1 MNRRAFIKKIGVSGL
16 VLGGSA
22 IPFEILAGNTDA
34 DFEKI
39 TILHTNDTH
48 SRIDPF
54 PAGSKYEG
62 LGGMAK
68 RAHLVKQIRND
79 NEHVLLLDAGDTFQG
94 TPYFNIYGGEIEF
107 KLMSDMGYDA
117 TTLGNHDFDAGMEG
131 LIKQFPHAQFP
142 FLISNYAFEN
152 TPLINQPHI
161 KPYKI
166 FKKGDIKIGVFGVG
180 IELKGLVP
188 DKLYGETQYIDPI
201 KTANYMASLLKNDLN
216 CHLVI
221 CLSHLGLKYDTKKV
235 SDLIL
240 AQQTKNVDI
249 VIGGHTHT
257 FLDKPM
263 VVNNL
268 KGKPVVVN
276 QVGWAGINLGRL
288 DITLKKDLRKNTK
301 KYTPVIFS
309 KKTIVK

>member
-1 MNRRAFIKKIGVSGL
+1 MNRRKFIQQMSLSGL
-16 VLGGSA
+16 ALGLSSL
-22 IPFEILAGNTDA
+22 PLELLAGGVDD

-79 NEHVLLLDAGDTFQG
+79 NEHVLLLDAGDIFQG
-94 TPYFNIYGGEIEF
+94 TPYFNLYGGELEF
-107 KLMSDMGYDA
+107 KLMSEIGYDA
-117 TTLGNHDFDAGMEG
+117 TTLGNHDFDAGLDG
-131 LIKQFPHAQFP
+131 LIKQLPFANFP
-142 FLISNYAFEN
+142 FLNVNYSFDN
-152 TPLINQPHI
+152 TPLEGLIS
-161 KPYKI
+161 PYKV
-166 FKKGDIKIGVFGVG
+166 FQKGEIKIGVTGVG
-180 IELKGLVP
+180 VELDGLVP
-188 DKLYGETQYIDPI
+188 DKLFGEVRYQNPI
-201 KTANYMASLLKNDLN
+201 KILNRTAEILKNDLN
-216 CHLVI
+216 CDLII
-221 CLSHLGLKYDTKKV
+221 CLSHLGYKYSSKKV
-235 SDLIL
+235 SDIIL
-240 AQQTKNVDI
+240 AENSENVDI
-249 VIGGHTHT
+249 IIGGHTHT

-268 KGKPVVVN
+268 KSEPVVIN

-288 DITLKKDLRKNTK
+288 DITLKKNARKNAK
-301 KYTPVIFS
+301 KHLPAIIS

>member
-1 MNRRAFIKKIGVSGL
+1 MNRRDFIKKLSVAGIA
-16 VLGGSA
+16 LGASTL
-22 IPFEILAGNTDA
+22 PFELLAGGKHE
-34 DFEKI
+34 DFIKL

-68 RAHLVKQIRND
+68 RAHLVKKLRQE

-94 TPYFNIYGGEIEF
+94 TPYFNMYGGELEF
-107 KLMSDMGYDA
+107 KLMSKMGYDA
-117 TTLGNHDFDAGMEG
+117 TTLGNHDFDAGVDG
-131 LIKQFPHAQFP
+131 LIKQLPHANFP
-142 FLISNYAFEN
+142 FLNVNYNLDDSPLKNHVEKYKVFE
-152 TPLINQPHI
+152 
-161 KPYKI
+161 KD
-166 FKKGDIKIGVFGVG
+166 GVKIGVFGVG
-180 IELKGLVP
+180 IELDGLVP
-188 DKLYGETQYIDPI
+188 DKLFGDIQYENPINVANET
-201 KTANYMASLLKNDLN
+201 ASLLKNDLD
-216 CHLVI
+216 CDLVI
-221 CLSHLGLKYDTKKV
+221 CLSHLGLKYESEKV

-240 AQQTKNVDI
+240 AQSTENVDI

-263 VVNNL
+263 IVNNL
-268 KGKPVVVN
+268 KGNPVVVN

-288 DITLKKDLRKNTK
+288 DVTLIRDKRKILKK
-301 KYTPVIFS
+301 YPPAIFS